1 MHQMN
6 ELKKQQKLLNQHVK
20 KQEEESSS
28 DSNDEYFN
36 NEEEE
41 EQWLDDTDRM
51 PINEQQPITINSKKI
66 KAPNSSAARSSS
78 SGAGSI
84 KGGASL

>member
-51 PINEQQPITINSKKI
+51 PINEQQPITGKKI
-66 KAPNSSAARSSS
+66 KAPNSLAARSSS
-78 SGAGSI
+78 SGAG
-84 KGGASL
+84 GASL